1 MEPHEDSWESVGWA
15 AEQDLDREEVLRLAR
30 SLAEQ
35 RERQRAEDL
44 AELEELKRA
53 LRERAAD
60 VAAREAEVERRRL
73 ELEERDAASRGERLR
88 RLRFHRTAP
97 GGASDAAYTDELVT
111 RREAEIEQRL
121 AGVIW

>member
-15 AEQDLDREEVLRLAR
+15 AEQDLDRDEVLRLAR

-44 AELEELKRA
+44 AEVDELKRA

-60 VAAREAEVERRRL
+60 VAAREHEVERREA
-73 ELEERDAASRGERLR
+73 ELAAREARQRGERR
-88 RLRFHRTAP
+88 PLRFLRHEAEPTRLEADDAV
-97 GGASDAAYTDELVT
+97 GGA
-111 RREAEIEQRL
+111 Q
-121 AGVIW
+121 G